1 MIIRTATVEDWPAI
15 YPFLRTTM
23 DEGRTYAWPAG
34 QPFDEAHAWW
44 MEKPPGRTVVAVDD
58 GTVLGSAKMGPNRP
72 GNGNHIGTA
81 SFLVAPEAR
90 GKGVAR
96 ALAGEVVRWH
106 RSEGY
111 RGIQFNAVVE
121 TNAPAVHLW
130 QSLGWEVVGT
140 VPGAFQHPE
149 DGYVG
154 LHVMFKDLTGA

>member
-1 MIIRTATVEDWPAI
+1 MAAPLIGRRRPISWRLAI
-15 YPFLRTTM
+15 
-23 DEGRTYAWPAG
+23 
-34 QPFDEAHAWW
+34 
-44 MEKPPGRTVVAVDD
+44 VVAFVAAYATARWLE
-58 GTVLGSAKMGPNRP
+58 GIFGVGQIS
-72 GNGNHIGTA
+72 GTA

-140 VPGAFQHPE
+140 VPGAFHHPE